1 MRMRKEYDGRLGEQD
16 PSSLDFDVFENR
28 SQFVTGWMLDLR
40 SRSRNVHFKSSII
53 SNSGFLP
60 SRNGYSEEYL

>member
-28 SQFVTGWMLDLR
+28 LQFVTGWMLDLR
-40 SRSRNVHFKSSII
+40 SRSRNVTSSLQY
-53 SNSGFLP
+53 F
-60 SRNGYSEEYL
+60 